1 MLVRG
6 VLRRCW
12 FRAGCPGAE
21 VLSTDAA
28 DPDRCSRYRC
38 SRSLRVGA
46 CEPRCWHPDVA
57 GILVVLDS
65 LGCAQGGECIL
76 GERADGE
83 CILGEREGVNGRG
96 GEWKVCG
103 VPPGE
108 VCGEGWCRICWIC
121 WFQGS

>member
-28 DPDRCSRYRC
+28 DPDRCSR
-38 SRSLRVGA
+38 SLKVGA

-65 LGCAQGGECIL
+65 LGSAQG
-76 GERADGE
+76 GE

-103 VPPGE
+103 VRPGRCAGR
-108 VCGEGWCRICWIC
+108 VGV
-121 WFQGS
+121 GSVGSVGFKAAEAVKEPDLLV